1 MSSSKKPSI
10 ICGIDE
16 AGRGPVI
23 GPLILCGVC
32 FEESQLPFLKKIGV
46 RDSKKLSPKRRKEL
60 AKTIKDNCLSFEI
73 IKVSAK
79 EIDKRETDK
88 ITLNRLEELKMAD
101 IINKLKPDVIYIDAA
116 DVIEERF
123 GKSIERSLDYHP
135 NKIISKH
142 RADDIFPIVS
152 AASIIAKDTRDDV
165 IDKFKAKYG
174 DIGSG
179 YPSDKRTTDFLRNW
193 IKKNKNFPPF
203 VRISWE
209 TTKKIL
215 DQEIKNKKIT
225 DYFN

>member
-32 FEESQLPFLKKIGV
+32 FEESQLTLLKKIGV

-60 AKTIKDNCLSFEI
+60 AKTIKDKCFSFEI

-79 EIDKRETDK
+79 EIDKRETDR
-88 ITLNRLEELKMAD
+88 ITLNRLEELKMVD
-101 IINKLKPDVIYIDAA
+101 IINKLKPDVIYIDAV
-116 DVIEERF
+116 DVNEERF
-123 GKSIERSLDYHP
+123 GKSIERSLDYSP

-142 RADDIFPIVS
+142 RADDTFPIVS

-165 IDKFKAKYG
+165 IDKFKQKYG

-193 IKKNKNFPPF
+193 VKKNKSFPPF

-215 DQEIKNKKIT
+215 DQEVKNKKIT

>member
-123 GKSIERSLDYHP
+123 GKSIERLLNYSP
-135 NKIISKH
+135 NKIVSKH

-165 IDKFKAKYG
+165 IDKFKQKYG

-215 DQEIKNKKIT
+215 DQEVKNKKIT

>member
-60 AKTIKDNCLSFEI
+60 AKNIKDNCLSFEI

-193 IKKNKNFPPF
+193 VKKNKSFPPF

-215 DQEIKNKKIT
+215 DQEVKNKKIT

>member
-1 MSSSKKPSI
+1 MSFSKKPSI

-32 FEESQLPFLKKIGV
+32 FEESQLPFLKEIGV

-60 AKTIKDNCLSFEI
+60 AKTIKDNCHSFEI

-79 EIDKRETDK
+79 EIDKRETDR

-116 DVIEERF
+116 DVNEERF
-123 GKSIERSLDYHP
+123 GKSIERSLDYRP
-135 NKIISKH
+135 NKIVSKH
-142 RADDIFPIVS
+142 RADDTFPIVS

-165 IDKFKAKYG
+165 IDNFKQKYG

-179 YPSDKRTTDFLRNW
+179 YPSDKRTTDFLINW

-209 TTKKIL
+209 TTKRIL